1 MIGSLRDVIEYTK
14 SIAISP
20 EIFLNIK
27 IFNFDRI
34 VKSHVDWDEYTI
46 YIDEPVE
53 SMKTLILVYMDNL
66 YFNETLIK
74 MRDYEKNRVQ
84 PTNNN
89 IGPQM
94 KPKTYQVPR
103 S

>member
-1 MIGSLRDVIEYTK
+1 
-14 SIAISP
+14 
-20 EIFLNIK
+20 
-27 IFNFDRI
+27 
-34 VKSHVDWDEYTI
+34 
-46 YIDEPVE
+46 
-53 SMKTLILVYMDNL
+53 
-66 YFNETLIK
+66 

-89 IGPQM
+89 IGPQL